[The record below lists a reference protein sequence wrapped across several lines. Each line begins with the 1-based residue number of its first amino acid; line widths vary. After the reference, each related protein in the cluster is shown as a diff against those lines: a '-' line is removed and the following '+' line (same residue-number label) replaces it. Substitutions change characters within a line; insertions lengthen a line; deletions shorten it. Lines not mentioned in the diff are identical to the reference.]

1 MLFVFSYKRNI
12 FDSHYSVML
21 FRHNIK
27 AIFRFILTKITGF
40 PMSKILFLSS
50 LFAAFVFFSCPIN
63 AQNTDLKNQPI
74 GFQNEKIT
82 GIAPIV
88 IAPQDIQKLLEE
100 DKKDPIRKRFAVPQ
114 TLNLDLNKS
123 AKIFDNIN
131 GRRVYILRI
140 QSDKADAL
148 AFTLENLNIGTD
160 ENIFVY
166 AADGKHGYATVDKG
180 TQKKILTDFVKSDEV
195 IIEFNQPQSAPL
207 KNPFT
212 ITKLWYAYGG
222 LSTTDFNGSAACEI
236 NMACAT
242 DFQNQKRGV
251 VRIFAVMTNGAYWG
265 CGSLVV
271 NTKNDGTPYILTAF
285 HISDGLTPDY
295 TQWKFLFN
303 YEFPTCANST
313 TEPIGTVIQGCT
325 YRAGFRDDDFTL
337 LELSAHVPSSVNA
350 YFNGWSRDTSFLSA
364 STTIIHHPWGDVRK
378 IARSTHPEYIVKNYI
393 IFANL
398 VTTPPYSHL
407 QCSVDKGTLEPG
419 SSGAPLF
426 DANGRIVAQLHGA
439 DADPANPCTVTFA
452 IGGRFAKSWEGNG
465 TSATR
470 LKDWL
475 DPLQTNVL
483 TLDGVNNT
491 KFIVSGHVNFWIN
504 APMSN
509 VKVFIGTDSTF
520 TDSNGYFSFATVQ
533 ANTPLN
539 VSVEKPDTY
548 DNGVDATDVLLLRR
562 HVLGISTFN
571 NSVYKLI
578 AADVDASDT
587 VDATDLLILRRFILG
602 INKTLPVLSPWRF
615 VLQSL
620 TTGTNNYPAGV
631 SFNNGYIFSANVTN
645 LDIQGVKVGDID
657 GSAGY

>member
-1 MLFVFSYKRNI
+1 M
-12 FDSHYSVML
+12 
-21 FRHNIK
+21 
-27 AIFRFILTKITGF
+27 T
-40 PMSKILFLSS
+40 KILFLNSFFVYFILFSS
-50 LFAAFVFFSCPIN
+50 PLN
-63 AQNTDLKNQPI
+63 AQNKDLKNQPL

-82 GIAPIV
+82 GIVPTV
-88 IAPQDIQKLLEE
+88 IESPDVQKLLEA

-114 TLNLDLNKS
+114 TLSLDLNKS

-140 QSDKADAL
+140 QSDKANSL

-222 LSTTDFNGSAACEI
+222 LSATDFNGSAACEI

-265 CGSLVV
+265 TGSLVV

-285 HISDGLTPDY
+285 HIADGLIPDY

-303 YEFPTCANST
+303 YELPTCANST
-313 TEPIGTVIQGCT
+313 TEPIGNVIQGCT
-325 YRAGFRDDDFTL
+325 FRAGFRDDDFTL
-337 LELSAHVPSSVNA
+337 LELSAHIPSGVNA
-350 YFNGWSRDTSFLSA
+350 YFNGWSRDTSFYSA
-364 STTIIHHPWGDVRK
+364 ATTIIHHPWGDVRK
-378 IARSTHPEYIVKNYI
+378 ITRSTHPEFVVKI
-393 IFANL
+393 STTFANG
-398 VTTPPYSHL
+398 VITPPYSHL
-407 QCSVDKGTLEPG
+407 QCPIDLGTLEPG
-419 SSGAPLF
+419 SSGSPFF
-426 DANGRIVAQLHGA
+426 DANGRIVSQLHGA
-439 DADPANPCTVTFA
+439 DADPANPCNVTFA

-465 TSATR
+465 TPATR

-483 TLDGVNNT
+483 TLDGINNS
-491 KFIVSGHVNFWIN
+491 KFIVSGHVNFWLN
-504 APMSN
+504 APMQN
-509 VKVFIGTDSTF
+509 VKVFIGADSTL
-520 TDSNGYFSFATVQ
+520 TDNNGYFSFATVP
-533 ANTPLN
+533 ANTPIDVHLL
-539 VSVEKPDTY
+539 KPDTY

-562 HVLGISTFN
+562 HILGISTFN
-571 NSVYKLI
+571 NSVYKTI
-578 AADVDASDT
+578 AADVDASGT

-602 INKTLPVLSPWRF
+602 ISANLPVLSPWRF
-615 VLQSL
+615 ILQSL
-620 TTGTNNYPAGV
+620 SAGNNNYPAGV
-631 SFNNGYIFSANVTN
+631 SFNNGYIFSANVSN
-645 LDIQGVKVGDID
+645 FDIQGVKIGDID
-657 GSAGY
+657 GSASY